1 MNIFLKGNLFS
12 ERSFNNHKKGKIMLR
27 ILFVDDDVTAHALLK
42 GMLPDWEILSAYSG
56 TEALDILSREYGLI
70 VVTDIHMPKMDGLK
84 LLERIRKEYPMVQVI
99 VLSATDQ
106 SNNLLKAYQA
116 GANDFISKP
125 FNRDEIVEALIITE
139 RKIERWQNAM
149 SDIYDK
155 KGKNW

>member
-1 MNIFLKGNLFS
+1 MK
-12 ERSFNNHKKGKIMLR
+12 R

-42 GMLPDWEILSAYSG
+42 GMLPDWEIISAHSG
-56 TEALDILSREYGLI
+56 AEALDILSQEYGLI
-70 VVTDIHMPKMDGLK
+70 VITDIHMPKMDGITLLK
-84 LLERIRKEYPMVQVI
+84 TIRKEYPMVQVI

-106 SNNLLKAYQA
+106 SKNLLEAYQV

-125 FNRDEIVEALIITE
+125 FNRDEIIEALTNTQ
-139 RKIERWQNAM
+139 RKIDRWKNAM